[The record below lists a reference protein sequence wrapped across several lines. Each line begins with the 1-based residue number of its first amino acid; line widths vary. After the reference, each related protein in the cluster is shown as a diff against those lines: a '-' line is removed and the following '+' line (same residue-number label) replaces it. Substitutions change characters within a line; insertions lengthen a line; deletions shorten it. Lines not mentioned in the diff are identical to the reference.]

1 MTPVL
6 WFVLAVVLLNIG
18 VFGWAFWL
26 DHRETQRERQSM
38 TSDIYYLT
46 EHDPETVETR
56 THAR

>member
-1 MTPVL
+1 MIL
-6 WFVLAVVLLNIG
+6 LAALLFVGVNIG
-18 VFGWAFWL
+18 VFVWALWL
-26 DHRETQRERQSM
+26 DHRVAVHERQSM